1 MKFHSPVLLN
11 ETIEGL
17 NINPEG
23 VYVDAT
29 FGGGGHTSYILKKIS
44 KGRVYAF
51 DQDKDAHAN
60 KINDNRLKLIHANF
74 RYLKNFL
81 RYNGVEKIDGIIADL
96 GVSSYQFDNYKRGFS
111 TRYNSKIDMRM
122 NINSDLDAKQILNT
136 YSQNEIADLLF
147 CYGDFKNSRKIAEKI
162 VKERDIQTITHTD
175 QFSEILKDFY
185 IEKNKN
191 KFLARVFQSLRIEV
205 NDEINALKELLTSS
219 SILLK
224 SQGRLVVLSYHSIE
238 DRIVKNFINKG
249 TLDGSIVKDF
259 FGNQIKSFNAIN
271 KKAIVAQKDEIK
283 KNPRSRSVR
292 LRIAE
297 KI

>member
-1 MKFHSPVLLN
+1 MRFHSPVLLK

-44 KGRVYAF
+44 TGRVYAF

-60 KINDNRLKLIHANF
+60 KINDKRLKLIHANF
-74 RYLKNFL
+74 RYIKNFL
-81 RYNGVEKIDGIIADL
+81 RYNGEEKIDGIIADL

-111 TRYNSKIDMRM
+111 IRHNSKIDMRM
-122 NINSDLDAKQILNT
+122 NIDSDLDAKQILNT
-136 YSQNEIADLLF
+136 YTQNEIADLLF
-147 CYGDFKNSRKIAEKI
+147 RYGDFKNSRKIAEKI

-175 QFSEILKDFY
+175 QFNEILKDFY
-185 IEKNKN
+185 VERNKN

-205 NDEINALKELLTSS
+205 NDEINALKELLKSS

-224 SQGRLVVLSYHSIE
+224 SQARLVVLSYHSIE

-249 TLDGSIVKDF
+249 TLDGTIIKDF

-283 KNPRSRSVR
+283 KNPRSRSVK